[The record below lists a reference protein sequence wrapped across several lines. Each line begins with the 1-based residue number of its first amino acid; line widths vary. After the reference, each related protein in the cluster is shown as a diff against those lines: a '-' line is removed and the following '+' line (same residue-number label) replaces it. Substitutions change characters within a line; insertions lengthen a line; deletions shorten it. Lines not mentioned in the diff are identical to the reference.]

1 MSKNHKKSKKL
12 IRQPNELI
20 SIDRKKCI
28 ACTACAINCTKL
40 TNISVLKLNNPNK
53 KYTIPKERNFN
64 NSGCIYCGQC
74 TLLCPTG
81 SIDAENSTNKIIA
94 AKESNKYMVAIFA
107 PSVKAT
113 LGEEFNLPIGTNVSE
128 KLVPSAKALGFKKVF
143 TTDFGADLTVVEEA
157 KELFKR
163 ITRAGVLPMFTS
175 CCPSWI
181 KWVERFKPELLPC
194 ISTCKSPQQ
203 MIGATIKTYF
213 AKIKG
218 IPPENIFIASIKPC
232 TSKKFEAKRPGM
244 GRNNYFDID
253 AVLTVREYA
262 KFLKEN
268 SIDINTLKPENPDTL
283 LGEYS
288 GAGNLFGSSG
298 GVLKSTLRTLYYY
311 FNNKNPDLTNNI
323 NLVDLNGFP
332 GVKVV
337 NYNINGSIIKT
348 AAISGISNLIKFLDS
363 GLWINYHF
371 IEVMAC
377 PGGCI
382 NGGGTPKVS
391 KKDRVNEKLC
401 ISCGTCINNCP
412 VNAINF
418 NSKNIAEISI
428 NKCVGCTLCS
438 NLCRSNAISVDY
450 YDKSTNS
457 LLETNYIALR
467 KFVLEEI
474 DLKSEIRFSHENK
487 DIQTLYNLY
496 LGEVGGLKAEKF
508 LHIKYT

>member
-1 MSKNHKKSKKL
+1 
-12 IRQPNELI
+12 
-20 SIDRKKCI
+20 
-28 ACTACAINCTKL
+28 
-40 TNISVLKLNNPNK
+40 
-53 KYTIPKERNFN
+53 
-64 NSGCIYCGQC
+64 
-74 TLLCPTG
+74 
-81 SIDAENSTNKIIA
+81 
-94 AKESNKYMVAIFA
+94 MVAIFA